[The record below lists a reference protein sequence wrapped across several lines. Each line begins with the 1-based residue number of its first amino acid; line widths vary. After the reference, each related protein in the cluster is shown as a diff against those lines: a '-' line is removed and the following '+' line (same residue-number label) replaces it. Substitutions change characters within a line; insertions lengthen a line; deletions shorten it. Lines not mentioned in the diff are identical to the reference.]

1 MKKSVMPGVMQ
12 FDGTK
17 YFGQRMAAFRI
28 AKGMSQS
35 ELVEALG
42 MTRDLVTYYERV
54 AKNPSLGLVK
64 KSPTSSAVRDRP

>member
-1 MKKSVMPGVMQ
+1 MQ

-35 ELVEALG
+35 ELVEAW
-42 MTRDLVTYYERV
+42 
-54 AKNPSLGLVK
+54 A
-64 KSPTSSAVRDRP
+64 